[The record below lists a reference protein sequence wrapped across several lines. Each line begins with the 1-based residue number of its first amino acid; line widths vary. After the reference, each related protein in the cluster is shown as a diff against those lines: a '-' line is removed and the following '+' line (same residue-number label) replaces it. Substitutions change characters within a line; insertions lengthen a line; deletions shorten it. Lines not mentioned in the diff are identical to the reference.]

1 MATRR
6 TSTSTSS
13 TSEKSSSQ
21 PYMSEYDKL
30 VEERLK
36 ALEEKA
42 HTPCNGG
49 GGDSER
55 IAALEKKVDTLIAFL
70 KKQMSLPL

>member
-6 TSTSTSS
+6 TSTS

-30 VEERLK
+30 VEERLT
-36 ALEEKA
+36 ALEAKA

-49 GGDSER
+49 GGDSAR
-55 IAALEKKVDTLIAFL
+55 IAALEARVEALVAAL